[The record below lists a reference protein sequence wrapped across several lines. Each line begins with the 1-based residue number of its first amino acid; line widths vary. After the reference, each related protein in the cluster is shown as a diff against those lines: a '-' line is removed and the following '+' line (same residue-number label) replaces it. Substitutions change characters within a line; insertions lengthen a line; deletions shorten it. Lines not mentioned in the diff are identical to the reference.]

1 MSTKKPGSEPS
12 WEPTGPKKPD
22 TGVKEVS
29 LYEIL
34 QKLDTIV
41 EPETLESFR
50 DKVLEILERKA
61 AILAELEEIID
72 HKTFLQRLESF
83 SIRLENFFMKT
94 TREINNLVSKIENNR
109 KILGPEAAEKSI
121 EKIKNLP
128 YLDPEKDRDL
138 INKLKAELA
147 KLSQNSSQLEEPL
160 NLVPRYQLAL
170 ISEGGNTLE
179 QFKERVKAA
188 LNNNN
193 YEELKGLIEE
203 ISALKIMQVY
213 PSRFSILLSEIE
225 AYKLKAEYRRV
236 IEEAERQLGPST

>member
-34 QKLDTIV
+34 QMLDTIV

-83 SIRLENFFMKT
+83 FIKLEIFFIKT
-94 TREINNLVSKIENNR
+94 TREINNLVSKIRENQR
-109 KILGPEAAEKSI
+109 ILGREAAEELIK
-121 EKIKNLP
+121 KIKNLL
-128 YLDPEKDRDL
+128 YLDPKEDGDL
-138 INKLKAELA
+138 INKLQSLLK
-147 KLSQNSSQLEEPL
+147 KISLEEISL
-160 NLVPRYQLAL
+160 KTRTAHFQLAL
-170 ISEGGNTLE
+170 ILNGGNTLE
-179 QFKERVKAA
+179 QFKERVQAA
-188 LNNNN
+188 LGSNN
-193 YEELKGLIEE
+193 YKEFEGLIQE
-203 ISALKIMQVY
+203 ISALEIMQVY